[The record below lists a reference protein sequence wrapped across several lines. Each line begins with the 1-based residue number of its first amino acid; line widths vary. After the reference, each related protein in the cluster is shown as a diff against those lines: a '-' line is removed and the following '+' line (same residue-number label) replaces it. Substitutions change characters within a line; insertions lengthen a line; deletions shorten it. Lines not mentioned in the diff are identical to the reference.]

1 MTLSLH
7 PVDLAVVA
15 VYLVAMIAAGFLLAG
30 RVKAYRDFFLAGRS
44 LTTPILICALVS
56 SYYGLDA
63 LFGDSGDASREGV
76 VVWFTYG
83 RPYTLALLVAALLL
97 ARRLRGMDALS
108 LADLLGQHYGRST
121 QLAAAIASFLYALP
135 VLAIMGLAAMG
146 EVLFGFPLWLG
157 ACFGGAVCVLY
168 VSLGGAW
175 ADVLTDTVQFAIMC
189 VSLAV
194 ALPFILGAVGGFE
207 GVRAALGEDA
217 FAPLG
222 SAPPL
227 YTAAYALTAVSVL
240 VEPLFYQRM
249 LAARDTAAIRNAF
262 LWGVL
267 VWAAYDWA
275 TTAVGMAG
283 GAMMATGVL
292 PPDIPRD
299 QVLLRLVPLYLPL
312 GVSGLFLGGCLAAAM
327 STVDSYLLIAAGN
340 LVYDIYRPLVRRELD
355 DRTLIR
361 YTRGAMLFSAVVC
374 VALGLYFERIK
385 EAWAFM
391 ATILTSTLL
400 VPTLA
405 SLWLPGR
412 PAPLA
417 GALASWAGLSA
428 VVAFYTVLH
437 VWGAPDLDLETRR
450 MDLGGLTLLREYAL
464 FAALPVSALGY
475 TLGRVLG
482 RRP

>member
-121 QLAAAIASFLYALP
+121 QLAAATASFLYALP

-146 EVLFGFPLWLG
+146 EVLFGLPLWLG
-157 ACFGGAVCVLY
+157 ACLGGAVCVLY

-361 YTRGAMLFSAVVC
+361 YTRGAMVFSAVVC

-450 MDLGGLTLLREYAL
+450 MELGGLTLLREYAL

>member
-1 MTLSLH
+1 MSLH
-7 PVDLAVVA
+7 PVDLAIVA
-15 VYLVAMIAAGFLLAG
+15 AYLVAMIAAGFLLTG
-30 RVKAYRDFFLAGRS
+30 RVKAYRDFCLAGRS
-44 LTTPILICALVS
+44 LTTPILICTLVS

-83 RPYTLALLVAALLL
+83 RPYTLALLLAALLL

-108 LADLLGQHYGRST
+108 LADLLGQHYGPATR
-121 QLAAAIASFLYALP
+121 LAAAIASFLYALP

-146 EVLFGFPLWLG
+146 EVMFGVPLWLG
-157 ACFGGAVCVLY
+157 ACLGSAVSVVY
-168 VSLGGAW
+168 VAMGGAW
-175 ADVLTDTVQFAIMC
+175 ADVLTDTVQFAVMC

-194 ALPFILGAVGGFE
+194 AIPYIMGAVGGFE
-207 GVRAALGEDA
+207 GIRATLGDRV

-249 LAARDTAAIRNAF
+249 LAARDAAAIRNAF

-267 VWAAYDWA
+267 LWAAYDWA

-283 GAMMATGVL
+283 GAMMASGAL
-292 PPDIPRD
+292 PPDTPRD

-312 GVSGLFLGGCLAAAM
+312 GLSGLFLGGCLAAAM
-327 STVDSYLLIAAGN
+327 STVDSYFLIAAGN
-340 LVYDIYRPLVRRELD
+340 LVYDIYRPLARRDLD

-361 YTRGAMLFSAVVC
+361 YTRGAMLLSAALC
-374 VALGLYFERIK
+374 VLLGLYFERIK

-405 SLWLPGR
+405 SLLLPGR
-412 PAPLA
+412 PVPLA
-417 GALASWAGLSA
+417 GALSTWGGLAA
-428 VVAFYTVLH
+428 VVVFYTAVH
-437 VWGAPDLDLETRR
+437 IWGAPDLDLETRR
-450 MDLGGLTLLREYAL
+450 MDIGGVTLLREYAL
-464 FAALPVSALGY
+464 FAAVPVSLLGYLLGRALG
-475 TLGRVLG
+475 
-482 RRP
+482 RPR

>member
-1 MTLSLH
+1 MTSSLH
-7 PVDLAVVA
+7 PVDLAIVA
-15 VYLVAMIAAGFLLAG
+15 AYLVAMIAAGFLLAG

-44 LTTPILICALVS
+44 LTTPILICTLVS

-108 LADLLGQHYGRST
+108 LADLLGQHYGRAT

-146 EVLFGFPLWLG
+146 EVMFGTPLWLG
-157 ACFGGAVCVLY
+157 ACLGSAVSVVY
-168 VSLGGAW
+168 VAMGGAW
-175 ADVLTDTVQFAIMC
+175 ADVLTDTVQFAVMC

-194 ALPFILGAVGGFE
+194 ALPYIMGAVGGFA
-207 GVRAALGEDA
+207 GIRGALGEAA

-249 LAARDTAAIRNAF
+249 LAARDTAAIRHAF

-267 VWAAYDWA
+267 LWAAYDWA

-283 GAMMATGVL
+283 GAMMASGAL
-292 PPDIPRD
+292 PPDTPRD
-299 QVLLRLVPLYLPL
+299 QVLLRLVPLYLPVGL
-312 GVSGLFLGGCLAAAM
+312 SGLFLGGCLAAAM
-327 STVDSYLLIAAGN
+327 STVDSYFLIAAGN
-340 LVYDIYRPLVRRELD
+340 LVYD
-355 DRTLIR
+355 
-361 YTRGAMLFSAVVC
+361 
-374 VALGLYFERIK
+374 
-385 EAWAFM
+385 
-391 ATILTSTLL
+391 
-400 VPTLA
+400 
-405 SLWLPGR
+405 
-412 PAPLA
+412 
-417 GALASWAGLSA
+417 
-428 VVAFYTVLH
+428 
-437 VWGAPDLDLETRR
+437 
-450 MDLGGLTLLREYAL
+450 
-464 FAALPVSALGY
+464 
-475 TLGRVLG
+475 
-482 RRP
+482 

>member
-1 MTLSLH
+1 MPSLH
-7 PVDLAVVA
+7 PVDLAIMA
-15 VYLVAMIAAGFLLAG
+15 LYLVAMIAVGFLLAG
-30 RVKAYRDFFLAGRS
+30 RVKAYQDFFLAGRS
-44 LTTPILICALVS
+44 LTTPILICTLVS

-97 ARRLRGMDALS
+97 ARRLRGMNALS

-121 QLAAAIASFLYALP
+121 QVAAAIASFFYALP

-146 EVLFGFPLWLG
+146 EVMFGVPLWLG
-157 ACFGGAVCVLY
+157 ACLGSAVSVVY
-168 VSLGGAW
+168 VAMGGAW
-175 ADVLTDTVQFAIMC
+175 ADVLTDTIQFAIMC
-189 VSLAV
+189 LSLAL
-194 ALPFILGAVGGFE
+194 ALPFIMGAVGGFE
-207 GVRAALGEDA
+207 GIRATLGERA

-222 SAPPL
+222 TAPPL
-227 YTAAYALTAVSVL
+227 YTAAYALTAVSVF

-249 LAARDTAAIRNAF
+249 LAARDAAAIRNAF
-262 LWGVL
+262 LWGIL

-283 GAMMATGVL
+283 GAMMASGVL
-292 PPDIPRD
+292 PADTPRD

-312 GVSGLFLGGCLAAAM
+312 GISGLFLGGCLAAAM
-327 STVDSYLLIAAGN
+327 STVDSYFLVAAGN

-361 YTRGAMLFSAVVC
+361 YTRGAMLLSAAVC
-374 VALGLYFERIK
+374 VVLGIYFERIK
-385 EAWAFM
+385 EAWAFT

-405 SLWLPGR
+405 SLFLPGR
-412 PAPLA
+412 RVPLA
-417 GALASWAGLSA
+417 GSLATWGGLSA
-428 VVAFYTVLH
+428 VVAVYAVLH
-437 VWGAPDLDLETRR
+437 VWGAPDLELETRR
-450 MDLGGLTLLREYAL
+450 MEIAGVTLLREYAL
-464 FAALPVSALGY
+464 FVAVPMSALGY
-475 TLGRVLG
+475 LLGRILG
-482 RRP
+482 RCP

>member
-1 MTLSLH
+1 MAPALH
-7 PVDLAVVA
+7 AVDLAIVA
-15 VYLVAMIAAGFLLAG
+15 VYLVATIAVGVLLAG
-30 RVKAYRDFFLAGRS
+30 RVKAYREFFLAGRS
-44 LTTPILICALVS
+44 LTTPILICSLVS
-56 SYYGLDA
+56 SYYGLES
-63 LFGDSGDASREGV
+63 LLGDSGDASRVGV

-108 LADLLGQHYGRST
+108 LADLLGQHYGRPT
-121 QLAAAIASFLYALP
+121 QVAAAIASFLYALP

-146 EVLFGFPLWLG
+146 EVMFGIPLWLG
-157 ACFGGAVCVLY
+157 ACFGSAVSVAY
-168 VSLGGAW
+168 VALGGAW
-175 ADVLTDTVQFAIMC
+175 ADVLTDTVQFTIMC
-189 VSLAV
+189 VSLAL
-194 ALPFILGAVGGFE
+194 ALPYIMAAVGGFE
-207 GVRAALGEDA
+207 GLRATLGEDA

-227 YTAAYALTAVSVL
+227 YTIAYALTAASVL

-262 LWGVL
+262 FWGIL
-267 VWAAYDWA
+267 IWAAYDWA

-283 GAMMATGVL
+283 GAMMASGTL
-292 PPDIPRD
+292 PPDVPRD

-312 GVSGLFLGGCLAAAM
+312 GVSGLFLGGCLGAAM
-327 STVDSYLLIAAGN
+327 ATVDSYLLIAAGN

-361 YTRGAMLFSAVVC
+361 YTRGALLLSAVAC

-400 VPTLA
+400 VPVLA
-405 SLWLPGR
+405 SLFLPGR
-412 PAPLA
+412 PVSLA
-417 GALASWAGLSA
+417 GSLASWGGLSA
-428 VVAFYTVLH
+428 VVAFYAVLH

-450 MDLGGLTLLREYAL
+450 MELGGLTLLREYAL
-464 FAALPVSALGY
+464 FAALPVSAAGY
-475 TLGRVLG
+475 VLGRILG